1 MLSIHNKER
10 SSPGIFSL
18 IVHIDVFSSLL
29 GRIMTES
36 FLLRILICL
45 TIGHILLSVSLPS
58 NTLLLW
64 SNAWYIQQ
72 VLILF
77 KEVFD
82 NLTFRKGSLMWSE
95 LIVVFF
101 IHPKWVSTLKS

>member
-1 MLSIHNKER
+1 VSIA
-10 SSPGIFSL
+10 SL
-18 IVHIDVFSSLL
+18 IVYMYVFSSLL
-29 GRIMTES
+29 GRITTES
-36 FLLRILICL
+36 FLSRILICL
-45 TIGHILLSVSLPS
+45 TIGHVLLSVSLPY

-64 SNAWYIQQ
+64 SNTWYIQQ
-72 VLILF
+72 VLIFF

-101 IHPKWVSTLKS
+101 IHPKWVFYIEVFK